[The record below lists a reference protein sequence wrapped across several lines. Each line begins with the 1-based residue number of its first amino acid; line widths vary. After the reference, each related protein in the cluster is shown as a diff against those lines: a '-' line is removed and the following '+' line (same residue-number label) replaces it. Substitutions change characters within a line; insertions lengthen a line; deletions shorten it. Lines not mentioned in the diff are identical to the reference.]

1 MPVPGLRASGVVT
14 MMVLLA
20 GACSS
25 APDAQPGTIADDQAQ
40 QLNDAA
46 EMLDA
51 NSIALPPRAPA
62 NDRTNP

>member
-1 MPVPGLRASGVVT
+1 MLGLRTRCAGS
-14 MMVLLA
+14 MMALLV

-25 APDAQPGTIADDQAQ
+25 SPEPQPGAVTADQAQ

-51 NSIALPPRAPA
+51 NSIALPPGATA
-62 NDRTNP
+62 KDRTTS

>member
-1 MPVPGLRASGVVT
+1 MRMRGLRGRRAIT
-14 MMVLLA
+14 AMALLL

-25 APDAQPGTIADDQAQ
+25 APDPQPGTVTTDQTQ

-51 NSIALPPRAPA
+51 NSIALAPAATA
-62 NDRTNP
+62 NDRTQP

>member
-1 MPVPGLRASGVVT
+1 MPGLRTWCAGS
-14 MMVLLA
+14 MMALLV

-25 APDAQPGTIADDQAQ
+25 APDPQPGAVTADQAQ

-62 NDRTNP
+62 NDRKYP